1 METQLGG
8 NFTSNVGAN
17 LVTGLLFVVVWFLKN
32 KCRHSRCDTNSA
44 CCSCHFDDYED
55 NTDTEI
61 ENSKENA
68 DEILRKAKGSLQI
81 V

>member
-1 METQLGG
+1 MEQIP

-17 LVTGLLFVVVWFLKN
+17 LATGALFLLVWFIKN
-32 KCRHSRCDTNSA
+32 KCKHSRCDTKSG
-44 CCSCHFDDYED
+44 CCSCHIDDYEE

-61 ENSKENA
+61 ENSKEN
-68 DEILRKAKGSLQI
+68 DDKIPRKVNGGLQI